1 MRFSLSTAERG
12 RSEYFKGILLFGLLK
27 HKYGPNSGLWSS
39 CEWTPLLTVLRG
51 DHQGGV
57 EGRSQCKRFQLR
69 LLAWQLGYLHS
80 SPSIT
85 THVTEATSQPP
96 QSDVLMALMMWHVH
110 ETNSAWWSWWHA
122 RHDRTRHE
130 TLHDTRRCH
139 FIVLVAASRHYAFVM
154 KYRCTRASSLIIC
167 ATFRINIFI
176 LM

>member
-12 RSEYFKGILLFGLLK
+12 RSEYFKGILLLGLLK

-57 EGRSQCKRFQLR
+57 EGRSKCKRFQLR

-85 THVTEATSQPP
+85 THVSMGSKIIEMPSENDGFWGSWGVTHQEEAQN
-96 QSDVLMALMMWHVH
+96 L
-110 ETNSAWWSWWHA
+110 
-122 RHDRTRHE
+122 
-130 TLHDTRRCH
+130 
-139 FIVLVAASRHYAFVM
+139 
-154 KYRCTRASSLIIC
+154 SLE
-167 ATFRINIFI
+167 
-176 LM
+176 